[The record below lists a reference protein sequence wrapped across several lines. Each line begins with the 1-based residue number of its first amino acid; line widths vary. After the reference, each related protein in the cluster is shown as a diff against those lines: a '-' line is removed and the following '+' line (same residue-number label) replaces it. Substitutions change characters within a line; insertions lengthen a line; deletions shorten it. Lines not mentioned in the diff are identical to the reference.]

1 MKELTISR
9 THAWLMGPDP
19 VATGQQL
26 RVMRRAHH
34 LTQEQLSELFEEGG
48 SSVSRNAISAWES
61 GKRTPS
67 LEHIVF
73 LAELYVCPLDELVI
87 SFRRAR
93 QRCGEERVTD
103 SSSFFGYFSE
113 IPCAICAS
121 TNCFT
126 HAMCLCP
133 T

>member
-34 LTQEQLSELFEEGG
+34 LTQEQLSELLEEGG

-61 GKRTPS
+61 EKRTPS

-87 SFRRAR
+87 SFRRA
-93 QRCGEERVTD
+93 Q
-103 SSSFFGYFSE
+103 
-113 IPCAICAS
+113 
-121 TNCFT
+121 
-126 HAMCLCP
+126 
-133 T
+133 